1 VQQANQCLSVS
12 LHAPG
17 RLTGLLYGSRLRSS
31 ACSHTGSPCA
41 RMQDL
46 RSSRC
51 MQTINEADWRSPEDA
66 HPTALTYDA
75 SCHRLITAGRRPLA
89 WTISSGSTELATHA
103 EPWWPPCLTRCLTWY
118 APKHDVSFLSAKW

>member
-1 VQQANQCLSVS
+1 
-12 LHAPG
+12 
-17 RLTGLLYGSRLRSS
+17 
-31 ACSHTGSPCA
+31 
-41 RMQDL
+41 
-46 RSSRC
+46 

-103 EPWWPPCLTRCLTWY
+103 EPLVAALFNALFNVVRSQ
-118 APKHDVSFLSAKW
+118 A